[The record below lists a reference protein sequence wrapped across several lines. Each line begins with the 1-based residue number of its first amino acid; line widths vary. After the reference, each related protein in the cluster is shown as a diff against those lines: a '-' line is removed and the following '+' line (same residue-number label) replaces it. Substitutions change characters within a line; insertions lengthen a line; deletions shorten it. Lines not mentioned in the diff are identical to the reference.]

1 MKILVTG
8 ATGFVGY
15 HVLHELIEKNYEIIA
30 SSTNLEKAKSQDWFG
45 RVKFVEHK
53 LGDAANDDLF
63 QKFGQ
68 PDVLVH
74 LAWEGLPN
82 YKNSFH
88 IDKVFPDQYSFL
100 ENMVSNGLKSL
111 TVTGTC
117 FEYGMKSGRLSE
129 TMISEPANPYALAKD
144 ELRKSLE
151 ILQRHQPFS
160 LKWIRLFYM
169 YGKGQNP
176 GSLMAQLDAA
186 IARGDKIFNMS
197 GGQQVRD
204 FLPVKKVAE
213 NIVDIAL
220 QERVTGIINCCSNK
234 PVTVEKLVRDHL
246 EKKNSSIQLNLGHYP
261 YPDYEP
267 MEFWGDDSKLK
278 LALAAEHV

>member
-15 HVLHELIEKNYEIIA
+15 HVLHELMDKNYEVIA
-30 SSTNLEKAKSQDWFG
+30 SSANLDRAKKQDWFE
-45 RVKFVEHK
+45 RVHFVEHK
-53 LGDAANDDLF
+53 IGLNTGENLF
-63 QKFGQ
+63 EKFQ
-68 PDVLVH
+68 RPDILIH

-88 IDKVFPDQYSFL
+88 IEKVFPDQYAFL
-100 ENMVSNGLKSL
+100 ENIIKNGLKNL
-111 TVTGTC
+111 AVTGTC

-129 TMISEPANPYALAKD
+129 NMIPEPANPYALAKD

-151 ILQRHQPFS
+151 NLQRSESFS

-169 YGKGQNP
+169 YGKGQNTA
-176 GSLMAQLDAA
+176 SLMAQLDTA
-186 IARGDKIFNMS
+186 IAKGDKIFNMS

-204 FLPVKKVAE
+204 YLPVEKVAE
-213 NIVDIAL
+213 NIVAVGL
-220 QERVTGIINCCSNK
+220 QDKVTGIINCCSNK
-234 PVTVEKLVRDHL
+234 PVTVEQLVRSHVAA
-246 EKKNSSIQLNLGHYP
+246 KNSQIQLNLGYYP

-267 MEFWGDDSKLK
+267 MEFWGDDSKLNR
-278 LALAAEHV
+278 ALAAEHV